1 MPTITDFLNPITD
14 GLHIT
19 DSKSAERAYDAL
31 NKGNAKAITQLT
43 GDIQPS
49 IDMLQDAAKGRSLKN
64 NLDQYDIENALAQ
77 KQTATAAGD
86 IWGAQ
91 DAGSRTGDFVN
102 PFADQMESTAVNKMQ
117 GTMGSSL
124 QSSGAQRKM
133 ADALNEMGD
142 QMWDTAFQQ
151 ALGDS
156 QNRVD
161 AAGTSAKM
169 ANQYGQMADLKLDA
183 NNQPALDLLNLNNDL
198 AMQNY
203 AGNIALTQANT
214 QLQGQNRSFL

>member
-1 MPTITDFLNPITD
+1 MSIITDFLNPITD

-31 NKGNAKAITQLT
+31 NKGNAHSLTQLSSDVAPSL
-43 GDIQPS
+43 DILKQAS
-49 IDMLQDAAKGRSLKN
+49 LGRSLKN
-64 NLDQYDIENALAQ
+64 NLDQYDYESNLAMGDTD
-77 KQTATAAGD
+77 KAAQD
-86 IWGAQ
+86 IWNAQ

-133 ADALNEMGD
+133 ADAINQMGN
-142 QMWDTAFQQ
+142 QMWDTAFQE

-169 ANQYGQMADLKLDA
+169 ANQYGQMANLKLDA
-183 NNQPALDLLNLNNDL
+183 NNEPALDLLNLNNDI
-198 AMQNY
+198 AMQGY
-203 AGNIALTQANT
+203 AGNIALNQAYG
-214 QLQGQNRSFL
+214 QLQGQNKSFL

>member
-1 MPTITDFLNPITD
+1 MSLITDFTNPITD
-14 GLHIT
+14 ALHIT
-19 DSKSAERAYDAL
+19 DSESAQRAYDAL

-49 IDMLQDAAKGRSLKN
+49 VGMLQDAMQGHSLDT
-64 NLDQYDIENALAQ
+64 NLEQYDIQNDLAQ
-77 KQTATAAGD
+77 EQTAKAADD
-86 IWGAQ
+86 IWDAQ

-102 PFADQMESTAVNKMQ
+102 PFAEQMQSTAVNKMQ
-117 GTMGSSL
+117 GAMGSSL

-133 ADALNEMGD
+133 ADTLNQMGD

-151 ALGDS
+151 ALDDS
-156 QNRVD
+156 QNRMDV
-161 AAGTSAKM
+161 AGTSARM
-169 ANQYGQMADLKLDA
+169 ANQYNQMAGLKLDA

-203 AGNIALTQANT
+203 AGNVALAQANA
-214 QLQGQNRSFL
+214 QLQGQNQSFL